1 MNQANV
7 HHRGWH
13 VESFG
18 ADQLF
23 NVLAVGALLYL
34 LGFRTS
40 PGINIEV
47 EAADRG
53 VPRRVVLV
61 RKVGLAR
68 EIAFE
73 LHSVKTLNIFLRIGI
88 DERVQFAIGDVVEIP
103 AIRADILRRL
113 REL

>member
-1 MNQANV
+1 MNQTNV

-23 NVLAVGALLYL
+23 HVLAVGALLCL
-34 LGFRTS
+34 LVFRTN

-53 VPRRVVLV
+53 VPRRILLV
-61 RKVGLAR
+61 REAGLAR

-73 LHSVKTLNIFLRIGI
+73 LHPVETSDIFCAS
-88 DERVQFAIGDVVEIP
+88 ESTNACNSQSAMP
-103 AIRADILRRL
+103 
-113 REL
+113 